1 MNNMQQ
7 LIFKIDEFIK
17 KYYKNQLLRGSL
29 YAITTLVGFYL
40 VVALTESVG
49 QFDTFIR
56 SLIFYTFLITLFSI
70 IAYFIVLPLLKLYKL
85 NKIISYEDAAKIIG
99 KHFKNVDDKLINTLN
114 LNSQTITI
122 SDNQKLLLEASINQ
136 RIKELSPIPFTSA
149 IDLSKN
155 IKYAKFAAIPVSIL
169 LLFLIIRPSLLT
181 EPTKRLV
188 NHNQYFEKEAPFKF
202 IIKNNSLRTVQNQDF
217 KLDVLVEGDLLP
229 ESVFL
234 LVNDNEYKLSR
245 NDKTNFFY
253 NFKNIQRNTPFR
265 FMADGFTSK
274 EYTLEALPNPM
285 VINFDV
291 QLIYPTYIGKKSETL
306 RNIGDLTVPYGTVA
320 RWTFNTRNTDA
331 LSFSFGDSSLNILKQ
346 SADKFQYKL
355 PLLRNRS
362 YSIKTSNKY
371 FKNSDTL
378 PYSITVIPDQYPT
391 INIEE
396 KIDSFSMKLHYF
408 KGDIKDDYGFSKLVF
423 YYKKINAADSGTSK
437 PKFTPIAFN
446 KQSTSNK
453 FFYVWDLNLLSIQSG
468 DEIEYYFEVWDND
481 GVHGAKSAKSQKQI
495 YKTLSLEELA
505 NKADKANAETKQDMQ
520 QAIKKAKDISKELAD
535 LNKKLLDKKVLT
547 YEEIKRL
554 NELTKKQQDLAKKV
568 EEIKN
573 ENQKQNNEQ
582 NEFNKPD
589 EALLE
594 KQRQLQEMFESIVPP
609 EMKEKMKELEKLLQQ
624 LDKDKVQQAL
634 EQMKFDNKDLEKEL
648 DRTMEIFK
656 QMEFEQKMNNTL
668 DKLEKLAE
676 KEDKLADKS
685 NEKES
690 KKEDLKNEQL
700 ENEKKFDE
708 IKKDLKELEK
718 DAKDLSTDEKE
729 MFDKEQEKK
738 EEEIDKEMKDSEQQ
752 LEQNQKNK
760 ASKSQKS
767 AAKKMKE
774 MKDKMQAAM
783 DGAENEQEEEDIQAL
798 RDILEN
804 LIHISFDQEALIQ
817 KINKTDAYNPQ
828 YVKLTQ
834 DQKKLKDDAKMIEDS
849 LLALSKRQ
857 PKVSPFI
864 NKEIGIINANMER
877 TIAALAERQTPEAAS
892 RMQFVMTSEN
902 NLALMLSETLD
913 QMQQQQAQSKPGS
926 GKCSKPGGTGSGK
939 GKPKPS
945 ASQMKKMQ
953 EKINEQ
959 IEKLKKQLDAEK
971 QANNKGGKKPGEKPG
986 EKPGQKPGETGAGAM
1001 FGNSKELAKVAAQ
1014 QEALRRELQKMGDA
1028 LNKDGKQGNGQLQK
1042 IAQEM
1047 EKTENDIVNR
1057 NITQETLKRQS
1068 EIMTRL
1074 LEAEKAD
1081 QERDQEEKRKSN
1093 EAVTQQYSNPNNFL
1107 EYKLLKQRE
1116 AELLKTVS
1124 PALTPYYKNKVN
1136 EYFNSIK

>member
-1 MNNMQQ
+1 MTNIQQ
-7 LIFKIDEFIK
+7 LIAKIDEFIR
-17 KYYKNQLLRGSL
+17 KYYKNQLIRGAL
-29 YAITTLVGFYL
+29 YATTTLVAFYL
-40 VVALTESVG
+40 VATITESVA
-49 QFDTFIR
+49 QFDTAAR
-56 SLIFYTFLITLFSI
+56 SIIFYTFITSLLAI
-70 IAYFIVLPLLKLYKL
+70 VAYFIVLPLLKLYRL
-85 NKIISYEDAAKIIG
+85 NSIISHEEAAKIIG

-114 LNSQTITI
+114 LNNQIANI
-122 SDNQKLLLEASINQ
+122 SAEQKSLLEASINQ
-136 RIKELSPIPFTSA
+136 RINELRPVPFSSA
-149 IDLSKN
+149 IDFSKN
-155 IKYAKFAAIPVSIL
+155 KKYAKYAAIPVGIL
-169 LLFLIIRPSLLT
+169 LLLLYVRPNMIT

-188 NHNQYFEKEAPFKF
+188 NHNQYYEKQAPFKF
-202 IIKNNSLRTVQNQDF
+202 NIQNKNLRTIQNQDF
-217 KLDVLVEGDLLP
+217 KLDVAVSGDVLP
-229 ESVFL
+229 ESVYL
-234 LVNDNEYKLSR
+234 LIGDNEYKLSKI
-245 NDKTNFFY
+245 DKISFSY
-253 NFKNIQRNTPFR
+253 LFKNVQHNTPFR

-274 EYTLEALPNPM
+274 EYTLDALPNP
-285 VINFDV
+285 VVLNFDV
-291 QLIYPTYIGKKSETL
+291 QLNYPAYTGKKSENL
-306 RNIGDLTVPYGTVA
+306 RNVGDITVPIGTVA
-320 RWTFNTRNTDA
+320 TWTFNTRNTDA
-331 LSFSFGDSSLNILKQ
+331 LSFGFGDTNIQIKNA
-346 SADKFQYKL
+346 STDRFQYKL
-355 PLLRNRS
+355 QLFRNRS
-362 YSIKTSNKY
+362 YIVKTANQY
-371 FKNSDTL
+371 FKNNDTL
-378 PYSITVIPDQYPT
+378 PYAITIIPDQFPI

-396 KIDSFSMKLHYF
+396 KVDSFSMKLHYF

-423 YYKKINAADSGTSK
+423 YHKKINAADSISK
-437 PKFTPIAFN
+437 PKVVPINFN
-446 KQSTSNK
+446 QLASSDK
-453 FFYVWDLNLLSIQSG
+453 FFYVWDMNAMNIQPG
-468 DEIEYYFEVWDND
+468 DEIEYFFEVWDND
-481 GVHGAKSAKSQKQI
+481 GVHGAKSARSIKQI
-495 YKTLSLEELA
+495 YKAPTLEELA
-505 NKADKANAETKQDMQ
+505 NKADKANAETKQDIKD
-520 QAIKKAKDISKELAD
+520 AVKKAKDISKELAD
-535 LNKKLLDKKVLT
+535 LNKKLLDKKVLS

-568 EEIKN
+568 DEIKN

-624 LDKDKVQQAL
+624 MDKDKVQQAL

-668 DKLEKLAE
+668 DKLDKLAE
-676 KEDKLADKS
+676 KQDKLGDKT
-685 NEKES
+685 NEKDS
-690 KKEDLKNEQL
+690 KKEDLKNQQQ
-700 ENEKKFDE
+700 ENNKKFDE
-708 IKKDLKELEK
+708 IKKDLNDLEK
-718 DAKDLSTDEKE
+718 DAKELSTDQEKI
-729 MFDKEQEKK
+729 FDEEQDKK
-738 EEEIDKEMKDSEQQ
+738 EESIDKEMKDSEQQ
-752 LEQNQKNK
+752 LDQNQKSK

-767 AAKKMKE
+767 AAKKMKD

-783 DGAENEQEEEDIQAL
+783 DGAEQEQEEEDINAL

-804 LIHISFDQEALIQ
+804 LIHISFEQEALIQ
-817 KINKTDAYNPQ
+817 KINKTDASNPQ

-857 PKVSPFI
+857 PKVSSVI

-877 TIAALAERQTPEAAS
+877 TIGALAERQTPEAAS

-902 NLALMLSETLD
+902 NLALMLSESLD

-926 GKCSKPGGTGSGK
+926 GKCNKPGGTGSGK

-953 EKINEQ
+953 EKINQQ

-971 QANNKGGKKPGEKPG
+971 QANEKGGKKPGEKPG
-986 EKPGQKPGETGAGAM
+986 QKPGQKLGEQGGGGM
-1001 FGNSKELAKVAAQ
+1001 FGNSKELAQVAAQ
-1014 QEALRRELQKMGDA
+1014 QEALRRELNKMSDA

-1081 QERDQEEKRKSN
+1081 QERDKEEKRKSN
-1093 EAVTQQYSNPNNFL
+1093 EAKTQQYSNPNNFL

-1116 AELLKTVS
+1116 AELLKTVP
-1124 PALTPYYKNKVN
+1124 PALTPFYKGKVN
-1136 EYFNSIK
+1136 DYFNSIR